1 MATMEYEKN
10 NSLVL
15 SFDISSMLWTS
26 VFFFVLPNL
35 SGKVVDWYC
44 GGEIDGHDGIREEQL
59 ARSEFRPLMHVVDQ
73 SFFLCAAKFEWE
85 GVGPVQWWRNRWPRQ
100 RTRRTT
106 RLF

>member
-1 MATMEYEKN
+1 
-10 NSLVL
+10 
-15 SFDISSMLWTS
+15 MLWTS
-26 VFFFVLPNL
+26 LFFFVLPNL
-35 SGKVVDWYC
+35 TGKVLGRYC
-44 GGEIDGHDGIREEQL
+44 GGEIDGRDRVREEQL
-59 ARSEFRPLMHVVDQ
+59 ACSEFRPLMHVVDQ